1 MNLKNKRGMELVQV
15 AILVAIAVTLG
26 LIFRERIVDFI
37 NGTFDSLES
46 SGFKEMNASR
56 RGSVFVEAAP
66 IFPIIIL
73 TVAILIGYSSNSYEK
88 VRKQI
93 EEHNEQRRIH
103 GGRRIDKGECDFVRN
118 IDFLMEE
125 L

>member
-1 MNLKNKRGMELVQV
+1 M
-15 AILVAIAVTLG
+15 
-26 LIFRERIVDFI
+26 
-37 NGTFDSLES
+37 
-46 SGFKEMNASR
+46 
-56 RGSVFVEAAP
+56 EAAL

-93 EEHNEQRRIH
+93 EEHNEQREESMVD
-103 GGRRIDKGECDFVRN
+103 GRIDKGECDFVRN